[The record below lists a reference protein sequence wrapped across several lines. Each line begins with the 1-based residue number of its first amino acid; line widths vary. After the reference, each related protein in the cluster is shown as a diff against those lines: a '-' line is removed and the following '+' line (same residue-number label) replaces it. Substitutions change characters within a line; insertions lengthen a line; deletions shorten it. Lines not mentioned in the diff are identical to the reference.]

1 MRELVLT
8 EIGRLDVRE
17 APIPRPGP
25 DEVLIRV
32 AATGICGSDVH
43 GYTGE
48 NGRRFPGQVMGHESS
63 GVIAAVGDDVDGFAE
78 GTPVTFNPVVVPAED
93 AATFAGREQH
103 HAGKHVIGVA
113 KEIPAAFADYV
124 VIPARNVVPLP
135 ADLPIE
141 LGALIEPLA
150 VAVHAVRRLPA
161 DRLGRVLV
169 IGGGPIGQSVVIAL
183 RDAGAGS
190 IIVSEMD
197 AARRELVERLGA
209 ETIDPAAGPVA
220 GQLAE
225 RGGLADAAVDAVGLT
240 PTVRDA
246 LRSTTLGAPICL
258 VGMGAPQVTLDAFLV
273 STEERSLIG
282 SFTYGSDD
290 FTDAAAIIGAEPD
303 VYRALISREIDVA
316 DADSAFSALAAGDG
330 TPGKVLVRFDR
341 EEQER

>member
-17 APIPRPGP
+17 APIPQPGP
-25 DEVLIRV
+25 GEALIRV

-63 GVIAAVGDDVDGFAE
+63 GTIAALGTGVDELAVGTA
-78 GTPVTFNPVVVPAED
+78 VTFNPVVVPAED
-93 AATFAGREQH
+93 AAAFAGREQH
-103 HAGKHVIGVA
+103 HPGKHVIGVA

-124 VIPARNVVPLP
+124 VVPARNVVALP
-135 ADLPIE
+135 DGLPIE

-161 DRLGRVLV
+161 GSLGRVLV
-169 IGGGPIGQSVVIAL
+169 IGGGPIGQSIVIAL
-183 RDAGAGS
+183 RDAGAAT

-197 AARRELVERLGA
+197 AARRELVRRLGA
-209 ETIDPAAGPVA
+209 ETIDPADGPVA
-220 GQLAE
+220 DQLRAG
-225 RGGLADAAVDAVGLT
+225 GGLADAALDAVGIT
-240 PTVRDA
+240 PTLRDA
-246 LRSTTLGAPICL
+246 FTSTTLGAPICL
-258 VGMGAPQVTLDAFLV
+258 VGMGSPQVTIDAFLV

-290 FTDAAAIIGAEPD
+290 FTDATEIIGAEPD
-303 VYRALISREIDVA
+303 VYRTLISREIDVA
-316 DADSAFSALAAGDG
+316 DADTAFSALAAGDG

-341 EEQER
+341 EEETR